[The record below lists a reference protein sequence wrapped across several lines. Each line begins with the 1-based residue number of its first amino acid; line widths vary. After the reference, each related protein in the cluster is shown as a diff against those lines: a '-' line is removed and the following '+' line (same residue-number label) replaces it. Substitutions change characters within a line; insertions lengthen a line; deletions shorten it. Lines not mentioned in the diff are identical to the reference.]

1 MVHDT
6 GVFQYSNVTPDTL
19 TRAAKLI
26 AFGIPFTDLIQ
37 KTFYEKSFNETRA
50 SAYAIS
56 KAAQLLDGFFV
67 WSYMETK
74 EMERFHI
81 TSAELDSVVSELR
94 NIRGVDTAVFLYEI
108 ESGVWKCSFRSNH
121 VVNVSEL
128 AVSFGGGGHVRA
140 SGCTFYHKKPDEIIT
155 EIVNRIPKE
164 DYAGR
169 SL

>member
-1 MVHDT
+1 MT
-6 GVFQYSNVTPDTL
+6 
-19 TRAAKLI
+19 I
-26 AFGIPFTDLIQ
+26 
-37 KTFYEKSFNETRA
+37 
-50 SAYAIS
+50 
-56 KAAQLLDGFFV
+56 
-67 WSYMETK
+67 K
-74 EMERFHI
+74 EMERFQI

-140 SGCTFYHKKPDEIIT
+140 SGCTFDHQEPDEIIT
-155 EIVNRIPKE
+155 EIINRIPKE

-169 SL
+169 AL